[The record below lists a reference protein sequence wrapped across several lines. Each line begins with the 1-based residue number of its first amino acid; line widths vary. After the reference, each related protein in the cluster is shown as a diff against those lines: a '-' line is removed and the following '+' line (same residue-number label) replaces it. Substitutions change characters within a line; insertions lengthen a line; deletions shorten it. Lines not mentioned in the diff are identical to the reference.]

1 MVGVGPSVD
10 SVSTLD
16 CSNILHLQ
24 NSDFNVTN
32 VISIKLS
39 GTENYRVW
47 AAAMRLAIN
56 TRNKTNFIDDTCL
69 KETYASSAVYSSQWD
84 RCNSIV
90 LSWLLNSVS
99 DDLYLGQIFSE
110 NASEVWSELKET
122 YDKLDGSVTL
132 NLLNKIHNFKQGELT
147 VSEYYHKLNSLW
159 REFDIMTK
167 LPKCSCAARED
178 VLVHNQLM
186 KLMQFLMG
194 LNDVYQPIRSS
205 ILSRENLPEVK
216 DAFAIISREESH
228 RGIAST
234 SSGSLAK
241 PQISGFVSSTNN
253 WSNNGN
259 KKNNKKFSHN
269 NPNYRG
275 PNPNL
280 KCTNCEKTGHT
291 ADRCFDLIGY
301 PPGYNRNPAPR
312 PNNFRPYSAN
322 NASPLENGAPLS
334 FTNDQMMKLMNLIN
348 DVPSGSNTGNIQANL
363 AGRCTYMNS
372 NVLFN
377 LNFKTF
383 FNTNTIL
390 CKASLRWIID
400 SGANQH
406 MTISTINMF
415 GIVDVSD
422 LSLTVGHPNGTLA
435 KVKFV
440 GNLKLNSH
448 VTLYDVLVV
457 PEYCV
462 SLLSVNK
469 LLKDSKLFVGF
480 TESKCYIQ
488 DLVHSQIVG
497 TGSENGGLYLFD
509 YDSPKSSM
517 WSNIGNMSD
526 VCYVSKSLW
535 HSRLGH
541 PSDQSLDVLQG
552 NLRFTKNSSKSPC
565 DICHKAKQTREPFP
579 LSEHKTTNIGDLV
592 HLDLWGP
599 YKVVSKDG
607 FRYFLTIVDD
617 YTRGVW
623 IYLLKTKDEV
633 FDLFTSFIN
642 HIQNQFKCSIKTVRS
657 DNGTEFVN
665 NKMALLFNN
674 LGIVHQTSCAYT
686 PQQNGIAERKHRHL
700 LNVARSLLFQSGI
713 PLSMWPECILTAAY
727 LVNRL
732 PLNGKSPFEL
742 VYRVKPNLSHLRSF
756 GCLCYSTVLNNSD
769 KFSSR
774 SEKYVL
780 IGFSSTKK
788 AYKVYGLDSKVVFY
802 SRDLKFYETI
812 YPYKMNKSFQNIVF
826 DSSNNKVDTLN
837 FFNDNQ
843 TPSPNDEGRG
853 LNNSAPNEGDN
864 SYSEGN
870 VPSSSNV
877 DTIRGEPENSS
888 QVQPDLRRS
897 SRTSKQPARFN
908 DFVVGSSKLYGLEK
922 YVTYANLSRSNFC
935 FSTTLNKTTEPTTYD
950 EAIRNPKWIE
960 SMNNEIEAL
969 LRNNTWTVC
978 DLPKGRKPV
987 GSKWLWKI
995 KFKSTGEIER
1005 YKSRVVAKGYSQ
1017 REGFDY
1023 SETFSP
1029 VVKMSTV
1036 RCMLNV
1042 AICNGWDLF
1051 QLDVNNAFLYGD
1063 LTEEAPRQWNAKLT
1077 MTLVENG
1084 FVQSKY
1090 DYSLFTKTSGDMVL
1104 MLLVYVD
1111 DIVITGNDNSEIGK
1125 FKEILKSKFQIK
1137 DLGNLK
1143 YFLGIEVLDNDDG
1156 VCLSQRKYCLEV
1168 LHEYG
1173 LLAGRPVETPLA
1185 ENTTLNHVESEDDKL
1200 LSDIGNYQKLVGKL
1214 IYLTNTRPD
1223 ISYAVHCL
1231 SQFMHAPLSSH
1242 LEAAFRV
1249 LRYLKNSPGSG
1260 IQINKVGNLK
1270 LRAYADSDW
1279 ARCPATR
1286 KSVSGYCVFLGS
1298 SLITWKSKKQST
1310 LSRSSAEA
1318 EYRSMA
1324 SATCEVIWLSNLLG
1338 DMGVKNDNSSAL
1350 QIAANPV
1357 FHEKSKHFEIDV
1369 HLVREKV
1376 ASGVIVTEKIHTS
1389 QQIADVLT
1397 KALGSKQ
1404 HDELCTKIGILDMF
1418 KVPQVDKT

>member
-1 MVGVGPSVD
+1 
-10 SVSTLD
+10 
-16 CSNILHLQ
+16 
-24 NSDFNVTN
+24 
-32 VISIKLS
+32 
-39 GTENYRVW
+39 
-47 AAAMRLAIN
+47 
-56 TRNKTNFIDDTCL
+56 
-69 KETYASSAVYSSQWD
+69 
-84 RCNSIV
+84 
-90 LSWLLNSVS
+90 
-99 DDLYLGQIFSE
+99 
-110 NASEVWSELKET
+110 
-122 YDKLDGSVTL
+122 
-132 NLLNKIHNFKQGELT
+132 
-147 VSEYYHKLNSLW
+147 
-159 REFDIMTK
+159 
-167 LPKCSCAARED
+167 
-178 VLVHNQLM
+178 
-186 KLMQFLMG
+186 
-194 LNDVYQPIRSS
+194 
-205 ILSRENLPEVK
+205 
-216 DAFAIISREESH
+216 
-228 RGIAST
+228 
-234 SSGSLAK
+234 
-241 PQISGFVSSTNN
+241 
-253 WSNNGN
+253 
-259 KKNNKKFSHN
+259 
-269 NPNYRG
+269 
-275 PNPNL
+275 
-280 KCTNCEKTGHT
+280 
-291 ADRCFDLIGY
+291 
-301 PPGYNRNPAPR
+301 
-312 PNNFRPYSAN
+312 
-322 NASPLENGAPLS
+322 
-334 FTNDQMMKLMNLIN
+334 
-348 DVPSGSNTGNIQANL
+348 
-363 AGRCTYMNS
+363 
-372 NVLFN
+372 
-377 LNFKTF
+377 
-383 FNTNTIL
+383 
-390 CKASLRWIID
+390 
-400 SGANQH
+400 
-406 MTISTINMF
+406 
-415 GIVDVSD
+415 
-422 LSLTVGHPNGTLA
+422 
-435 KVKFV
+435 
-440 GNLKLNSH
+440 
-448 VTLYDVLVV
+448 
-457 PEYCV
+457 
-462 SLLSVNK
+462 
-469 LLKDSKLFVGF
+469 
-480 TESKCYIQ
+480 
-488 DLVHSQIVG
+488 
-497 TGSENGGLYLFD
+497 
-509 YDSPKSSM
+509 
-517 WSNIGNMSD
+517 
-526 VCYVSKSLW
+526 
-535 HSRLGH
+535 
-541 PSDQSLDVLQG
+541 
-552 NLRFTKNSSKSPC
+552 
-565 DICHKAKQTREPFP
+565 
-579 LSEHKTTNIGDLV
+579 
-592 HLDLWGP
+592 
-599 YKVVSKDG
+599 
-607 FRYFLTIVDD
+607 
-617 YTRGVW
+617 
-623 IYLLKTKDEV
+623 
-633 FDLFTSFIN
+633 
-642 HIQNQFKCSIKTVRS
+642 
-657 DNGTEFVN
+657 
-665 NKMALLFNN
+665 MALLFNN

-732 PLNGKSPFEL
+732 PTSVLNGKSPFEL

-774 SEKYVL
+774 SEKCVL

-853 LNNSAPNEGDN
+853 LNNSAPNEGGDAHPDHSDGQDEGDAASMGDN

-1063 LTEEAPRQWNAKLT
+1063 LAEEVYMTLPPGFENQNGKVCRLNKSLYGLKQAPRQWNAKLT

-1338 DMGVKNDNSSAL
+1338 DMGVKNLLPVVLYCDNSSAL

-1418 KVPQVDKT
+1418 KVPQEDKT

>member
-1 MVGVGPSVD
+1 MV
-10 SVSTLD
+10 
-16 CSNILHLQ
+16 
-24 NSDFNVTN
+24 
-32 VISIKLS
+32 
-39 GTENYRVW
+39 
-47 AAAMRLAIN
+47 
-56 TRNKTNFIDDTCL
+56 
-69 KETYASSAVYSSQWD
+69 
-84 RCNSIV
+84 
-90 LSWLLNSVS
+90 
-99 DDLYLGQIFSE
+99 
-110 NASEVWSELKET
+110 
-122 YDKLDGSVTL
+122 
-132 NLLNKIHNFKQGELT
+132 
-147 VSEYYHKLNSLW
+147 
-159 REFDIMTK
+159 
-167 LPKCSCAARED
+167 
-178 VLVHNQLM
+178 
-186 KLMQFLMG
+186 
-194 LNDVYQPIRSS
+194 IR
-205 ILSRENLPEVK
+205 ITTTIE
-216 DAFAIISREESH
+216 H
-228 RGIAST
+228 
-234 SSGSLAK
+234 
-241 PQISGFVSSTNN
+241 
-253 WSNNGN
+253 
-259 KKNNKKFSHN
+259 SHN

-291 ADRCFDLIGY
+291 VDRCFDLIGY

-334 FTNDQMMKLMNLIN
+334 FTNEQMMKLMNLIN

-469 LLKDSKLFVGF
+469 LLNDS
-480 TESKCYIQ
+480 
-488 DLVHSQIVG
+488 
-497 TGSENGGLYLFD
+497 
-509 YDSPKSSM
+509 
-517 WSNIGNMSD
+517 NMSA

-541 PSDQSLDVLQG
+541 PSDQALDVLQG

-599 YKVVSKDG
+599 YKV
-607 FRYFLTIVDD
+607 
-617 YTRGVW
+617 
-623 IYLLKTKDEV
+623 
-633 FDLFTSFIN
+633 
-642 HIQNQFKCSIKTVRS
+642 CIK
-657 DNGTEFVN
+657 
-665 NKMALLFNN
+665 N
-674 LGIVHQTSCAYT
+674 LVAST

-732 PLNGKSPFEL
+732 PSSVLNGKSPFEL
-742 VYRVKPNLSHLRSF
+742 VFLPDLKN
-756 GCLCYSTVLNNSD
+756 VLD
-769 KFSSR
+769 
-774 SEKYVL
+774 
-780 IGFSSTKK
+780 GFSSTKK

-853 LNNSAPNEGDN
+853 LNNSAPNEGGGSHPDHSDGQDEGDAASMGDN

-870 VPSSSNV
+870 
-877 DTIRGEPENSS
+877 
-888 QVQPDLRRS
+888 
-897 SRTSKQPARFN
+897 
-908 DFVVGSSKLYGLEK
+908 
-922 YVTYANLSRSNFC
+922 
-935 FSTTLNKTTEPTTYD
+935 
-950 EAIRNPKWIE
+950 
-960 SMNNEIEAL
+960 
-969 LRNNTWTVC
+969 
-978 DLPKGRKPV
+978 
-987 GSKWLWKI
+987 
-995 KFKSTGEIER
+995 
-1005 YKSRVVAKGYSQ
+1005 
-1017 REGFDY
+1017 
-1023 SETFSP
+1023 
-1029 VVKMSTV
+1029 
-1036 RCMLNV
+1036 
-1042 AICNGWDLF
+1042 
-1051 QLDVNNAFLYGD
+1051 
-1063 LTEEAPRQWNAKLT
+1063 APRQWNAKLT

-1090 DYSLFTKTSGDMVL
+1090 DIL
-1104 MLLVYVD
+1104 YVH
-1111 DIVITGNDNSEIGK
+1111 
-1125 FKEILKSKFQIK
+1125 Q
-1137 DLGNLK
+1137 NL
-1143 YFLGIEVLDNDDG
+1143 
-1156 VCLSQRKYCLEV
+1156 C
-1168 LHEYG
+1168 
-1173 LLAGRPVETPLA
+1173 
-1185 ENTTLNHVESEDDKL
+1185 
-1200 LSDIGNYQKLVGKL
+1200 
-1214 IYLTNTRPD
+1214 
-1223 ISYAVHCL
+1223 
-1231 SQFMHAPLSSH
+1231 
-1242 LEAAFRV
+1242 
-1249 LRYLKNSPGSG
+1249 
-1260 IQINKVGNLK
+1260 
-1270 LRAYADSDW
+1270 
-1279 ARCPATR
+1279 
-1286 KSVSGYCVFLGS
+1286 

-1338 DMGVKNDNSSAL
+1338 DMGVKNLLPVVLYCDNSSAL
-1350 QIAANPV
+1350 QIGANPV

-1404 HDELCTKIGILDMF
+1404 HDEFMKPKKLVFWICLKCLKWIKLEGGCWKVKFYLDRSKAAKLVSF
-1418 KVPQVDKT
+1418 LEPIKG

>member
-1 MVGVGPSVD
+1 MIGVN
-10 SVSTLD
+10 T
-16 CSNILHLQ
+16 CSGQLQ
-24 NSDFNVTN
+24 FSQLTG
-32 VISIKLS
+32 LP
-39 GTENYRVW
+39 G
-47 AAAMRLAIN
+47 
-56 TRNKTNFIDDTCL
+56 CL
-69 KETYASSAVYSSQWD
+69 SAVVCCFLDGLIVVSVFCSICFLVLLGVWWVLALQWTLQWD

-110 NASEVWSELKET
+110 NASEALEQEWIS
-122 YDKLDGSVTL
+122 
-132 NLLNKIHNFKQGELT
+132 
-147 VSEYYHKLNSLW
+147 W
-159 REFDIMTK
+159 TK

-259 KKNNKKFSHN
+259 KKNNNKKFSHN

-334 FTNDQMMKLMNLIN
+334 FTNEQMMKLMNLIN

-517 WSNIGNMSD
+517 CSNIGNMSA

-541 PSDQSLDVLQG
+541 PSDQALDVLQG

-732 PLNGKSPFEL
+732 PSSVLNGKSPFEL

-774 SEKYVL
+774 SEKCVL

-853 LNNSAPNEGDN
+853 LNNSAPNEGGDAHPDHSDGQDEGDAASMGDN

-1173 LLAGRPVETPLA
+1173 LLAGRQLNSLA
-1185 ENTTLNHVESEDDKL
+1185 EKPTLDTHVESEDDKL

-1286 KSVSGYCVFLGS
+1286 KS
-1298 SLITWKSKKQST
+1298 
-1310 LSRSSAEA
+1310 SAEA

-1338 DMGVKNDNSSAL
+1338 DMGVKNLLPVVLYCDNSSAL

>member
-56 TRNKTNFIDDTCL
+56 TRNKTGFIDGTCL

-147 VSEYYHKLNSLW
+147 VSEYYHKLIALGENMISW
-159 REFDIMTK
+159 TK
-167 LPKCSCAARED
+167 LPNA
-178 VLVHNQLM
+178 
-186 KLMQFLMG
+186 
-194 LNDVYQPIRSS
+194 
-205 ILSRENLPEVK
+205 
-216 DAFAIISREESH
+216 H
-228 RGIAST
+228 RGIIEGHCLST
-234 SSGSLAK
+234 SSGSLAMLK
-241 PQISGFVSSTNN
+241 YTTCVLFLLLSI
-253 WSNNGN
+253 
-259 KKNNKKFSHN
+259 
-269 NPNYRG
+269 G
-275 PNPNL
+275 PIM
-280 KCTNCEKTGHT
+280 CTNYEKTGHT

-322 NASPLENGAPLS
+322 NASPLENGATLS
-334 FTNDQMMKLMNLIN
+334 FTNEQMMKLMNLIN
-348 DVPSGSNTGNIQANL
+348 DVPLEGNTGKYTKLIW
-363 AGRCTYMNS
+363 R
-372 NVLFN
+372 V
-377 LNFKTF
+377 
-383 FNTNTIL
+383 
-390 CKASLRWIID
+390 LRWIID

-422 LSLTVGHPNGTLA
+422 LSLTVARSLKKNG
-435 KVKFV
+435 K
-440 GNLKLNSH
+440 NIN
-448 VTLYDVLVV
+448 
-457 PEYCV
+457 P
-462 SLLSVNK
+462 
-469 LLKDSKLFVGF
+469 KDK
-480 TESKCYIQ
+480 

-509 YDSPKSSM
+509 YDSPKFSIC
-517 WSNIGNMSD
+517 SNIGNMSV

-541 PSDQSLDVLQG
+541 PSDQALDVLQG

-565 DICHKAKQTREPFP
+565 DICHKG
-579 LSEHKTTNIGDLV
+579 GDT
-592 HLDLWGP
+592 HPDH
-599 YKVVSKDG
+599 SDG
-607 FRYFLTIVDD
+607 
-617 YTRGVW
+617 
-623 IYLLKTKDEV
+623 
-633 FDLFTSFIN
+633 
-642 HIQNQFKCSIKTVRS
+642 Q
-657 DNGTEFVN
+657 
-665 NKMALLFNN
+665 
-674 LGIVHQTSCAYT
+674 
-686 PQQNGIAERKHRHL
+686 
-700 LNVARSLLFQSGI
+700 
-713 PLSMWPECILTAAY
+713 
-727 LVNRL
+727 
-732 PLNGKSPFEL
+732 
-742 VYRVKPNLSHLRSF
+742 
-756 GCLCYSTVLNNSD
+756 
-769 KFSSR
+769 
-774 SEKYVL
+774 
-780 IGFSSTKK
+780 
-788 AYKVYGLDSKVVFY
+788 
-802 SRDLKFYETI
+802 
-812 YPYKMNKSFQNIVF
+812 
-826 DSSNNKVDTLN
+826 
-837 FFNDNQ
+837 
-843 TPSPNDEGRG
+843 DEGDAA
-853 LNNSAPNEGDN
+853 SMGDN
-864 SYSEGN
+864 SYFEGN

-908 DFVVGSSKLYGLEK
+908 DFVVGSSKLY
-922 YVTYANLSRSNFC
+922 
-935 FSTTLNKTTEPTTYD
+935 
-950 EAIRNPKWIE
+950 
-960 SMNNEIEAL
+960 
-969 LRNNTWTVC
+969 
-978 DLPKGRKPV
+978 GRKPV

-1063 LTEEAPRQWNAKLT
+1063 LMRSSQAMECQDDL
-1077 MTLVENG
+1077 TLVENG

-1125 FKEILKSKFQIK
+1125 FKEMLKSKFQIK

-1143 YFLGIEVLDNDDG
+1143 YFLGIEVIDNDDG

-1173 LLAGRPVETPLA
+1173 LLAGRPGFTR
-1185 ENTTLNHVESEDDKL
+1185 KL
-1200 LSDIGNYQKLVGKL
+1200 L
-1214 IYLTNTRPD
+1214 
-1223 ISYAVHCL
+1223 
-1231 SQFMHAPLSSH
+1231 HAPLSSH

-1338 DMGVKNDNSSAL
+1338 DMGVKNLLPVVLYCDNSSAL